1 MKYKIGDV
9 SNMLHL
15 SDQMIRYYE
24 KNGVIYPERKENS
37 TYRLYSAMDI
47 FLLFDAMRY
56 KELGINIHEI
66 PDLLSNDFFEK
77 YTKKIGDYE
86 QELNRELQRKQIL
99 IERLEEIR
107 KKIYLCSY
115 NQNNYWVDEIPAQV
129 VYEVGP
135 AKGDHYDQLDM
146 GLLMSNVIYDPEYI
160 SFFDAGFEFQEDL
173 QMWNYAIE
181 QRFHDVLKI
190 DDKGKYQVQGKQ
202 LCLCTI
208 ADLGELGN
216 LNQHC
221 ANNAVAYVKKHGYH
235 QAGNPRAVIIGR
247 GGVDHRFTRL
257 VEIMIPIESL

>member
-24 KNGVIYPERKENS
+24 KNGVISPERKENS
-37 TYRLYSAMDI
+37 TYRLYSAMDV

-66 PDLLSNDFFEK
+66 PDLLSNDFFVK
-77 YTKKIGDYE
+77 YTQKISE
-86 QELNRELQRKQIL
+86 CEKELNEELQRKQML
-99 IERLEEIR
+99 VERLEEIR

-115 NQNNYWVDEIPAQV
+115 NQMNYWVDEIPEQV
-129 VYEVGP
+129 VYEIGP
-135 AKGDHYDQLDM
+135 AKGDDYDQLDM
-146 GLLMSNVIYDPEYI
+146 GFAMSNVIYNPDYI
-160 SFFDAGFEFQEDL
+160 SFFDAGFEFQDDV
-173 QMWNYAIE
+173 QMWNYAI
-181 QRFHDVLKI
+181 QKRYHDVLNMK
-190 DDKGKYQVQGKQ
+190 DSGKCQILKKQ

-208 ADLGELGN
+208 ADLGELGK

-221 ANNAVAYVKKHGYH
+221 ASNAVAYVKNHGYH

-257 VEIMIPIESL
+257 VEIMKPIESL